1 MPIPFIL
8 AGAALLAG
16 GIGIKKGLDAKE
28 DFERAERIGNRA
40 KRKHEKA
47 VLSLEQ
53 EREKTNAMLQEL
65 GKLKVHIFSNQIK
78 YLVDAIK
85 SRKKKAGSNISG
97 FEQMIEELNL
107 PQMEKMVIG
116 SLDIEKGLASGAAS
130 GALMGL
136 GAYGSVGMLASA
148 STGTAIASLGGVAA
162 TNATLAWLGGGSL
175 AAGGF
180 GMAGGM
186 AVLGGLVAGP
196 AIAITGFVMASKA
209 EEALTRAWAYES
221 EVDQAVEKIATMK
234 VVLKGLQVNAAEMSM
249 TLNKVAAYFD
259 ECRQGASQ
267 VNDDNA
273 FARLLKCG
281 TALKAI
287 LDTPIM
293 EKDGESTKNLQS
305 KLKSII
311 NVSSSGF
318 LEYGDR
324 ITIKK

>member
-40 KRKHEKA
+40 KRKHEEA

-148 STGTAIASLGGVAA
+148 STGTAIASLGGAAA

-196 AIAITGFVMASKA
+196 ALAITGFVMASKA
-209 EEALTRAWAYES
+209 EEAVTKAWEYDS
-221 EVDQAVEKIATMK
+221 EVDQAVAKIAAMK
-234 VVLKGLQVNAAEMSM
+234 EVLKGLQANAMEMSM
-249 TLNKVAAYFD
+249 TLSKVAKCFD
-259 ECRQGASQ
+259 DSKFFIGQT
-267 VNDDNA
+267 NDDNA
-273 FARLLKCG
+273 FERLLQLGK
-281 TALKAI
+281 ALKAT

-293 EKDGESTKNLQS
+293 EKNGESTKDLQS

-311 NVSSSGF
+311 HISSSG
-318 LEYGDR
+318 LLTYGDK
-324 ITIKK
+324 IIIK